1 MPKIRQEIMVSW
13 MEVVEMGVK
22 RYTFRIHSEET
33 IERIAGELH
42 VEKRERGE
50 VKIWGL
56 GLENWLVR

>member
-1 MPKIRQEIMVSW
+1 MA
-13 MEVVEMGVK
+13 VK
-22 RYTFRIHSEET
+22 RYTFRIYSEET
-33 IERIAGELH
+33 MERIADELH